1 MRFKIGD
8 LVKCKNA
15 ASKARLVEG
24 KNYRVVEVSPDG
36 EMLTLDGLVANRY
49 YSSRFDLATP
59 PGPDPMAP
67 YPDEAAVEAQK
78 MEEQLR
84 NERRA
89 LRNLI
94 GDY

>member
-1 MRFKIGD
+1 MMFKVGD
-8 LVKCKNA
+8 LVKCIKIGSKNL
-15 ASKARLVEG
+15 LVEG
-24 KNYRVVEVSPDG
+24 KNYRVIKVNPNG
-36 EMLTLDGLVANRY
+36 ELLTLDGIEHRY
-49 YSSRFDLATP
+49 YNFRFELATP
-59 PGPDPMAP
+59 PGPDPTTA
-67 YPDEAAVEAQK
+67 YPDEAAIEAQK